1 MAEAVRLLVWDLDE
15 TFWKGTVTEGGIT
28 EYVQAHHDIV
38 IELARRGI
46 MSSICSKNDAA
57 TIMPVLEEH
66 GIAEYF
72 IFPRIS
78 WEPKGMRLMQ
88 LIDDVQLRA
97 PTVMFI
103 DDNPNNLAEAR
114 AMIPEIQVEDESF
127 IPKILADPRFKGKD
141 DSELSRLKQY
151 KLLEKRKTDEKSTKG
166 SNDDFL
172 RGCNIRVYIETDVE
186 KYIDRAIEL
195 INRTNQ
201 LNYTKLRLPENF
213 QDAKNNLI
221 AQISGINK
229 QAGLVRVI
237 DDYGDYGFVGFYLY
251 DGVARNFPDGTT
263 RPELLHYCFS
273 CRTLGMYVEQWVY
286 NHLGRPYLNQSGD
299 VLTDLSINHEI
310 DWITQILSL
319 AELKVKIQKT
329 LNRIYLHG
337 GCEMQSIGIY
347 LNNFAN
353 SVKAFGNY
361 NSSGFLFAAKVS
373 FNFFSTNRQQIP
385 KRNRFSWFAARA

>member
-127 IPKILADPRFKGKD
+127 IPKILADPQFKGKD

-319 AELKVKIQKT
+319 E
-329 LNRIYLHG
+329 
-337 GCEMQSIGIY
+337 
-347 LNNFAN
+347 
-353 SVKAFGNY
+353 
-361 NSSGFLFAAKVS
+361 
-373 FNFFSTNRQQIP
+373 
-385 KRNRFSWFAARA
+385 